1 MSYKMETFEERKVWY
16 IEKIKNLT
24 MMSDILARN
33 VLKDKECCE
42 YILRIIMNDSML
54 TVLDNQVQVDFK
66 NLHGRS
72 AVLDCVAKSGDGRLF
87 NVEIQQENEGAIPK
101 RARYHLGLM
110 DMNVLNP
117 GEFFDKLPETYII
130 FVTQDDTL
138 GYKLPIAHVDRI
150 IKENGAEFGDE
161 AHIIYV
167 DSSKHEDTEL
177 GRLMHD
183 FHCKAASD
191 MQDGVLAKRI
201 FELKESEKGVEYMC
215 KEMEEI
221 RSEGIA
227 VGLEV
232 GRVEGRMEGK
242 VEAQREMAK
251 RLLDLGMPVEQVA
264 QVAKVSVQ
272 LIQEWFSGETSP
284 VK

>member
-33 VLKDKECCE
+33 VLKDRECCE

-54 TVLDNQVQVDFK
+54 TVLDNQVQVDYK

-191 MQDGVLAKRI
+191 MQDGALAKRI

>member
-1 MSYKMETFEERKVWY
+1 MSYKMETFEERKVRY

-42 YILRIIMNDSML
+42 YILCIIMNDSML
-54 TVLDNQVQVDFK
+54 TVLDNQVQVDYK

-87 NVEIQQENEGAIPK
+87 NVEIQQEDEGAIPK

-138 GYKLPIAHVDRI
+138 GYRLPIAHVDRI

>member
-1 MSYKMETFEERKVWY
+1 
-16 IEKIKNLT
+16 
-24 MMSDILARN
+24 
-33 VLKDKECCE
+33 
-42 YILRIIMNDSML
+42 
-54 TVLDNQVQVDFK
+54 
-66 NLHGRS
+66 
-72 AVLDCVAKSGDGRLF
+72 
-87 NVEIQQENEGAIPK
+87 
-101 RARYHLGLM
+101 
-110 DMNVLNP
+110 MNVLNP

-138 GYKLPIAHVDRI
+138 GYRLPIAHVDRI

-201 FELKESEKGVEYMC
+201 YELKESEEGVTHMC
-215 KEMEEI
+215 KVLEEI
-221 RSEGIA
+221 RE
-227 VGLEV
+227 
-232 GRVEGRMEGK
+232 EGRMEDK
-242 VEAQREMAK
+242 METANNLYKM
-251 RLLDLGMPVEQVA
+251 GMPLEQIA
-264 QVAKVSVQ
+264 QAVQVSVQ
-272 LIQEWFSGETSP
+272 MIQEWLSGETSP